1 VGLYLRAGREPL
13 ANPVTGTLVG
23 ANHPLPAHVQ
33 RSKMPDRPTDDAALL
48 AAACEGDLD
57 AFEKLVREHTRTVY
71 AHALRFFGD
80 PTAAEDTVQ
89 EVWIKV
95 YRSLASFDGRAR
107 FSTWLYRVTR
117 NTCLDA
123 VRAGARRP
131 VPVDPIDAIAAPGD
145 LADEVALTASVEQA
159 MRALAPED
167 RDAFSAVALY
177 GLSYAEVAEALR
189 IPVGTVK
196 SRVFRARRSL
206 AHLLG
211 YPKGGA

>member
-1 VGLYLRAGREPL
+1 MV
-13 ANPVTGTLVG
+13 
-23 ANHPLPAHVQ
+23 ANHPLLTNVK
-33 RSKMPDRPTDDAALL
+33 RSTMPDRPTDDAALL
-48 AAACEGDLD
+48 AAAREGDLA
-57 AFEKLVREHTRTVY
+57 AFEALVREHTRTVF

-80 PTAAEDTVQ
+80 QTAAEDTVQ

-95 YRSLASFDGRAR
+95 YRSLGSFDGRAK

-117 NTCLDA
+117 NTCLDS

-131 VPVDPIDAIAAPGD
+131 IPVDPIDAIAAPGD
-145 LADEVALTASVEQA
+145 LADEVALTVSVEAA

-167 RDAFSAVALY
+167 RDAFSAVALF
-177 GLSYAEVAEALR
+177 GLTYAEVAETLQ

-206 AHLLG
+206 AHLLDF
-211 YPKGGA
+211 PKAGV

>member
-1 VGLYLRAGREPL
+1 
-13 ANPVTGTLVG
+13 
-23 ANHPLPAHVQ
+23 
-33 RSKMPDRPTDDAALL
+33 MPDRRTDDAGLL
-48 AAACEGDLD
+48 AAAREGDLD
-57 AFEKLVREHTRTVY
+57 AFEALVREHTRTVY

-80 PTAAEDTVQ
+80 PAAAEDTAQ

-95 YRSLASFDGRAR
+95 YRSLGTFDGRAR

-117 NTCLDA
+117 NTCLDQ

-131 VPVDPIDAIAAPGD
+131 IPVDPIDAIAVPGD

-177 GLSYAEVAEALR
+177 GLTYAEVAETLGV
-189 IPVGTVK
+189 PVGTVK

-211 YPKGGA
+211 FPKGGA

>member
-1 VGLYLRAGREPL
+1 M
-13 ANPVTGTLVG
+13 
-23 ANHPLPAHVQ
+23 
-33 RSKMPDRPTDDAALL
+33 SDRPTDDAALL
-48 AAACEGDLD
+48 TAARQGDLD
-57 AFEKLVREHTRTVY
+57 AFEALVREHTRTVF

-80 PTAAEDTVQ
+80 PTAADDAVQ

-95 YRSLASFDGRAR
+95 YRSLAEFDGRSR
-107 FSTWLYRVTR
+107 FTTWLFRVTR
-117 NTCLDA
+117 NTCLDQ

-131 VPVDPIDAIAAPGD
+131 VPVDPFATVAVAPGD

-177 GLSYAEVAEALR
+177 GLTYAEVAEALQ

-206 AHLLG
+206 AHFLG
-211 YPKGGA
+211 SPEGGG